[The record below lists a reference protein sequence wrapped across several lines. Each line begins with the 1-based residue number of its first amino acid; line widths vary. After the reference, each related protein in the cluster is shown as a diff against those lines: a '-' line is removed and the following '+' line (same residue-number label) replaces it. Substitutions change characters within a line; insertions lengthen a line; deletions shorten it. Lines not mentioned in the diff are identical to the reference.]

1 MREEGV
7 DALFLTQPTNVWY
20 TAGFWEFIPIRM
32 EAVLV
37 PPEGPCTFI
46 VSKNEFE
53 YADKVSWMNDVR
65 YYTEF
70 PEAGRHQNPY
80 DLMLEIFREKR
91 LEQAAIG
98 IEDGLHRL
106 RTKRHSAVV
115 YRLSGL
121 PSGMSRTSSCQV
133 ERWS

>member
-1 MREEGV
+1 M
-7 DALFLTQPTNVWY
+7 
-20 TAGFWEFIPIRM
+20 
-32 EAVLV
+32 
-37 PPEGPCTFI
+37 
-46 VSKNEFE
+46 SKNEFE
-53 YADKVSWMNDVR
+53 SANKVSWMNDVR

-70 PEAGRHQNPY
+70 PEPGRHQNPY

-115 YRLSGL
+115 YGLSGL
-121 PSGMSRTSSCQV
+121 PSGMSLGRTSSCQV